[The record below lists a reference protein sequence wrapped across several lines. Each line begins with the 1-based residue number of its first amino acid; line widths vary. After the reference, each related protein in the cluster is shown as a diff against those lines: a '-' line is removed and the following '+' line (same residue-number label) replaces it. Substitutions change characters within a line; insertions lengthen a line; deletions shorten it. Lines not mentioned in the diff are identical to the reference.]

1 MKNIIITLAL
11 TLAVAMSLALDGCS
25 ADYDRVIKESTRA
38 IEKNPSDIEA
48 YRARGRAW
56 EEKGDYDGAIA
67 DCNKA
72 IEIDPGG
79 AKPYYFRCNL
89 YSKKGD
95 YDQAILDCTKAIELD
110 SDDAYAYYFRARAW
124 EGKGDFEKAI
134 KDCTKAIKK
143 SQMIWMDVELH
154 RARAQLWLKTG
165 KVDRYEEDLAK
176 AKELSDS
183 IPGGQKALD

>member
-56 EEKGDYDGAIA
+56 EEKGDYD
-67 DCNKA
+67 
-72 IEIDPGG
+72 
-79 AKPYYFRCNL
+79 
-89 YSKKGD
+89 
-95 YDQAILDCTKAIELD
+95 QAILDCTKAIELD

-124 EGKGDFEKAI
+124 EGKGDFEKSI

-154 RARAQLWLKTG
+154 RARAQLWVKTG

>member
-56 EEKGDYDGAIA
+56 EEKGDYDRAIADSTKALEIDPGDVNLYYLRGYLYREKGDYDGAIA
-67 DCNKA
+67 DCN
-72 IEIDPGG
+72 
-79 AKPYYFRCNL
+79 
-89 YSKKGD
+89 
-95 YDQAILDCTKAIELD
+95 
-110 SDDAYAYYFRARAW
+110 
-124 EGKGDFEKAI
+124 
-134 KDCTKAIKK
+134 KAIKK

-154 RARAQLWLKTG
+154 RARAQLWVKTG

>member
-1 MKNIIITLAL
+1 
-11 TLAVAMSLALDGCS
+11 MSLALDGCS

-56 EEKGDYDGAIA
+56 EEKGDYDRAIA
-67 DCNKA
+67 D
-72 IEIDPGG
+72 
-79 AKPYYFRCNL
+79 Y
-89 YSKKGD
+89 
-95 YDQAILDCTKAIELD
+95 
-110 SDDAYAYYFRARAW
+110 
-124 EGKGDFEKAI
+124 
-134 KDCTKAIKK
+134 TKAIKK

-183 IPGGQKALD
+183 IPRGQKALD